1 MSRPTPAQDAW
12 KTPEIR
18 EAESALD
25 RTTRKSQDLLKDLEK
40 IRLKPVQRPD
50 TPERIEALKT
60 AASKPDAPAEL
71 RLVKRKVDAGEFKWE
86 DVASGRAFADPEVRA
101 LATPKLAE
109 SKDIYEELEEGLT
122 PEEVLEARA
131 GSRNEIADSGRPAYP
146 AGPVAPVG
154 FSNED
159 PLASSTNS
167 YQAPASDE
175 PTASPDSPPESGQ
188 GRHAAPQHHP
198 TTQPKPASQDD
209 EFTNPLGDRGHS
221 APSAPPEPDQSRHA
235 APPQAPRFVAPEEDE
250 FADPLGDRDAEPRRQ
265 DPPAPPSPPARRSRR
280 DDRGGD
286 DDDYFGNSLLS

>member
-12 KTPEIR
+12 KTPEMR

-71 RLVKRKVDAGEFKWE
+71 RLVKRKVDAGEYKWE

-101 LATPKLAE
+101 LATAKLGE
-109 SKDIYEELEEGLT
+109 SKDIYEELEEGLS

-131 GSRNEIADSGRPAYP
+131 GSRNALADSGRSAYP
-146 AGPVAPVG
+146 AAPETPAG
-154 FSNED
+154 FSNES

-167 YQAPASDE
+167 YQAPPPAE
-175 PTASPDSPPESGQ
+175 PAPSHHAAPEPEH
-188 GRHAAPQHHP
+188 GRHAAPHQYAAP
-198 TTQPKPASQDD
+198 QQKPVPQDE
-209 EFTNPLGDRGHS
+209 EFTNPLGDRGSS

-235 APPQAPRFVAPEEDE
+235 AAPHRPEAPRFTAPEEDE
-250 FADPLGDRDAEPRRQ
+250 FTDPLGDRDSKPRRQ
-265 DPPAPPSPPARRSRR
+265 DPPAPPARRPRR
-280 DDRGGD
+280 EDRGGD

>member
-25 RTTRKSQDLLKDLEK
+25 RTTRKSQDLVKDLEK

-101 LATPKLAE
+101 LASAKLGE

-131 GSRNEIADSGRPAYP
+131 GSRNDLADSGRSAYP
-146 AGPVAPVG
+146 AAPETPAG
-154 FSNED
+154 FSNEN
-159 PLASSTNS
+159 PLASSADS
-167 YQAPASDE
+167 YQAPPPAEHHAAPE
-175 PTASPDSPPESGQ
+175 PEH
-188 GRHAAPQHHP
+188 GRHAAPPQHAAP
-198 TTQPKPASQDD
+198 QPKPVPQDE
-209 EFTNPLGDRGHS
+209 EFTNPLGDRGYS
-221 APSAPPEPDQSRHA
+221 APSASPEPDQSRHA
-235 APPQAPRFVAPEEDE
+235 TAPQRPEAPRFTAPEEDE
-250 FADPLGDRDAEPRRQ
+250 FADPLGDRDSKPPRQ
-265 DPPAPPSPPARRSRR
+265 DPPARRPRR
-280 DDRGGD
+280 EDRGGD

>member
-101 LATPKLAE
+101 LATAKLAE

-122 PEEVLEARA
+122 PEEVLEARV
-131 GSRNEIADSGRPAYP
+131 GTRSEIADSGRPAYP

-175 PTASPDSPPESGQ
+175 PAPSSDSAPEPGQ
-188 GRHAAPQHHP
+188 GRHAAPQHYP
-198 TTQPKPASQDD
+198 APQQNPASQDD